1 MPQNPAKDAFEVKIL
16 AYEATSFAYDVK
28 IRAHEVKMN
37 ATLLKHGYYLA
48 LASNISA
55 LAVLIDLL
63 LEDGGQDPGPK
74 TLPPKSR

>member
-55 LAVLIDLL
+55 LAIDLL
-63 LEDGGQDPGPK
+63 LEDGSMPV
-74 TLPPKSR
+74 R